1 MAQLRPSSVET
12 ETVWGKSEA
21 KFGPTPLRRKSK
33 NREKYREIYEF
44 GLRIIKILPRFRRVP
59 GKGQG
64 NSSDSWD
71 SCRQALGSQWF
82 TLAFCSGVVTGPGN
96 HQGSR
101 FLFWN
106 STPPQVQ
113 IRKPSA
119 VLAASGKTNCR
130 CCPFPDIFIQPRTQV
145 YKGRYEE
152 YCLALFFDEV
162 TVFNALAGQAH

>member
-71 SCRQALGSQWF
+71 SCGQALGSQWF
-82 TLAFCSGVVTGPGN
+82 TLAF
-96 HQGSR
+96 
-101 FLFWN
+101 LFWRRHWQGIIRDPASHCETVPRLKCRSESPPPFSLPPERRTAVAVRFRTFSFSREHRFTKAATR
-106 STPPQVQ
+106 STV
-113 IRKPSA
+113 
-119 VLAASGKTNCR
+119 
-130 CCPFPDIFIQPRTQV
+130 
-145 YKGRYEE
+145 
-152 YCLALFFDEV
+152 
-162 TVFNALAGQAH
+162 